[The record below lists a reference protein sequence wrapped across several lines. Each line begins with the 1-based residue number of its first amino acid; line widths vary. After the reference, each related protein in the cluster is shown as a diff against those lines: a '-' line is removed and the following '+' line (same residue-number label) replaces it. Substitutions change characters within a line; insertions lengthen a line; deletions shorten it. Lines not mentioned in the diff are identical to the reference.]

1 MPKLNFRKI
10 FKNKKI
16 IITGHTGFK
25 GSWLTLWLNYLG
37 AKVIGISNEIPTKPS
52 FFKKLNLKNNCKSLK
67 VNIKNLR
74 QIQKI
79 FSKEK
84 PDFVFHLAAQSLV
97 KKSYSNPINTFETNT
112 LGTLNVL
119 ESLKK
124 LKNRCNV
131 VIITSDKSYKN
142 IEKKNGYDENDVI
155 GGHDPYSASK
165 GAAEIIIQSYLKSYF
180 SNNESKIKIAVARAG
195 NVIGGGDWS
204 SDRLIPD
211 CVKSWSNYKSV
222 VVRNPNS
229 TRPWQHVL
237 EALGG
242 YLILA
247 TKLQIKKFHGEAFNF
262 GPTLQNQRTV
272 MSLIKDIR
280 KFWPGIKWKIKKKEN
295 FYETK
300 ILNLNC
306 SKSRKYLKWKCI
318 LKFEENIKMVAKW
331 YKSFYFKKDNM
342 KEFSIA
348 QIIKYQKLMD
358 KRL

>member
-247 TKLQIKKFHGEAFNF
+247 TKLHIKKFHGEAFNF

-280 KFWPGIKWKIKKKEN
+280 KFWPGIKWKIKKKKN

-331 YKSFYFKKDNM
+331 YKSFYFKKDDM

>member
-16 IITGHTGFK
+16 IITGHTIQRILVNLYQLF
-25 GSWLTLWLNYLG
+25 
-37 AKVIGISNEIPTKPS
+37 KVIGISNEIPTKPS
-52 FFKKLNLKNNCKSLK
+52 VFKKLNLKNNCKSLK

-142 IEKKNGYDENDVI
+142 IEKKNGYDENDAI

-180 SNNESKIKIAVARAG
+180 SNNESKINIAVARAG

-222 VVRNPNS
+222 VVR
-229 TRPWQHVL
+229 TKF
-237 EALGG
+237 
-242 YLILA
+242 YTTLA
-247 TKLQIKKFHGEAFNF
+247 A
-262 GPTLQNQRTV
+262 
-272 MSLIKDIR
+272 
-280 KFWPGIKWKIKKKEN
+280 
-295 FYETK
+295 
-300 ILNLNC
+300 C
-306 SKSRKYLKWKCI
+306 
-318 LKFEENIKMVAKW
+318 A
-331 YKSFYFKKDNM
+331 
-342 KEFSIA
+342 
-348 QIIKYQKLMD
+348 
-358 KRL
+358 